1 MKWTRSVVVD
11 ANLDASNTQLRIRP
25 FPFGF
30 FSKGL
35 GGRPTPLYYTCGP
48 WWGRCHFCTNTSA
61 HCSSPLLLNIFQ
73 AVRLYVKG
81 VVLGFKRGIRNQY
94 CHTAL
99 IKIQGV
105 EDSKDVDFYL
115 GKKIAYIYKA
125 HTEKKGSKYRV
136 VWGKVCRAHGTNG
149 VVRCKFRTN
158 LPPKAIGGP
167 VRVMLYPS
175 RI

>member
-1 MKWTRSVVVD
+1 MGAAAKMAETAD
-11 ANLDASNTQLRIRP
+11 A
-25 FPFGF
+25 
-30 FSKGL
+30 
-35 GGRPTPLYYTCGP
+35 
-48 WWGRCHFCTNTSA
+48 
-61 HCSSPLLLNIFQ
+61 Q

-81 VVLGFKRGIRNQY
+81 VVLGFKRGMRTQY

-115 GKKIAYIYKA
+115 GKKIAYIFKA